1 MSNPL
6 PKKRIFHHLIASR
19 NAYFFCRN
27 AFQNLNNSVLIQSED
42 CLSSVLLRALSG
54 KSEDFSFGMKQRYN
68 VQSTPEEANL
78 PLSHC
83 FEKCVYEVPCQ
94 FSISS

>member
-19 NAYFFCRN
+19 NAYHLPN

-42 CLSSVLLRALSG
+42 CLSSVLLRALPG

-68 VQSTPEEANL
+68 IQSTPEEAHL
-78 PLSHC
+78 PSSHC
-83 FEKCVYEVPCQ
+83 FEKCVLFLP
-94 FSISS
+94 